1 MTPGTQPTQPIKTSQ
16 PGKQSD
22 SRRMRQRRPGPR
34 HTTAGRHFR
43 DDARTISEPQ
53 RHEAGSEMK
62 LKFLALGGCG
72 EVTRSCYVYEYKD
85 DIVIVDMGLQFPEED
100 MPGIDYIIPNIDY
113 LRPKKKNIRGIII
126 THGHYDHMGGIPH
139 LVEALGSPVFYATAL
154 TRGMVLKRQ
163 EDFRNMAKPKFE
175 TITGDSKLKL
185 GQFDIEFFHVNH
197 NIPDCVGVV
206 LKTPVGNVVHTGDW
220 KFDHTPVNEKP
231 ADMERFKQIGRDGVL
246 LMVSDSTGS
255 QTAGRT
261 ISESEIQKNLD
272 ELFKKTKG
280 RMIAATFASLL
291 TRVQQIIWL
300 SEKYDRKVV
309 IEGTSMK
316 HNTAVAQELGYLKVK
331 NGTYITKEEVNN
343 YPDDKITIICTGA
356 QGEDRAAL
364 MRIANGEHK
373 FIQLKPTDSIIFSSS
388 IVPGNEA
395 SVQRLKDILYKK
407 AYNGKIY
414 HSESMD
420 IHASGHAKGDDLKE
434 LIQIIKPQYFIP
446 MHGTYFMLKLHA
458 DIAIEAGVKPENV
471 AIAEDG
477 EIVMMDKSSIKK
489 SINKAPVN
497 LVMVDGLGVG
507 DVKEVVL
514 RDRQMLAEDGIFVII
529 AVVDS
534 ESGKVKGSPDI
545 ISRGFVY
552 LRESRDLLSQARHL
566 IRKVIEETSA
576 DMHPINWTYLKD
588 ELREEL
594 GKFLFRKT
602 ERRPMV
608 LPVIIEV

>member
-1 MTPGTQPTQPIKTSQ
+1 
-16 PGKQSD
+16 
-22 SRRMRQRRPGPR
+22 MRPHGPR
-34 HTTAGRHFR
+34 RGTVRHFR
-43 DDARTISEPQ
+43 DSSGNNITAMPK
-53 RHEAGSEMK
+53 HEAGSELK
-62 LKFLALGGCG
+62 LKFLPLGGCG

-85 DIVIVDMGLQFPEED
+85 DIVIVDMGLQFPDED

-113 LRPKKKNIRGIII
+113 LRPKKKNIRGVII

-139 LVEALGSPVFYATAL
+139 LVEPLGSPVFYTTAL
-154 TRGMVLKRQ
+154 TRGMILKRQ
-163 EDFRNMAKPKFE
+163 EDFKSMPKPKVE
-175 TITGDSKLKL
+175 TIDENSKLKL
-185 GQFDIEFFHVNH
+185 GQFEIEFVHVNH
-197 NIPDCVGVV
+197 NIPDSVGVIIKSPAGTV
-206 LKTPVGNVVHTGDW
+206 FHTGDW

-231 ADMERFKQIGRDGVL
+231 ADMERLKKIGAEGVM

-255 QTAGRT
+255 KDPGRT
-261 ISESEIQKNLD
+261 ISETEIQKNLD
-272 ELFKKTKG
+272 ELFAKTKG
-280 RMIAATFASLL
+280 RLIAATFASLL
-291 TRVQQIIWL
+291 TRVQQLIWL
-300 SEKYDRKVV
+300 SEKYGRKVV

-316 HNTAVAQELGYLKVK
+316 HNTQVAQELGYLKVQK
-331 NGTYITKEEVNN
+331 DTYIQKEEVGN

-364 MRIANGEHK
+364 MRIASGEHK
-373 FIQLKPTDSIIFSSS
+373 YIELKPNDSIIFSSS
-388 IVPGNEA
+388 VIPGNES

-407 AYNGKIY
+407 AYNGKIF

-420 IHASGHAKGDDLKE
+420 IHASGHAKGADLKE
-434 LIQIIKPQYFIP
+434 MIEIIKPKYFIP

-458 DIAIEAGVKPENV
+458 DIALEAGVKLENI

-477 EIVMMDKSSIKK
+477 EIVLMDKTSIKK
-489 SINKAPVN
+489 SAHKAPAN

-552 LRESRDLLSQARHL
+552 LRESRDLLMQARHV
-566 IRKVIEETSA
+566 IRKVIEDSTA
-576 DMHPINWTYLKD
+576 QMHPINWTFLKD

>member
-1 MTPGTQPTQPIKTSQ
+1 MKSH
-16 PGKQSD
+16 KQSD
-22 SRRMRQRRPGPR
+22 RRIKPRIVETPREISKELEGPV
-34 HTTAGRHFR
+34 
-43 DDARTISEPQ
+43 
-53 RHEAGSEMK
+53 
-62 LKFLALGGCG
+62 LKFLPLGGCG

-100 MPGIDYIIPNIDY
+100 MPGIDYIIPNVEY
-113 LRPKKKNIRGIII
+113 LIPKKKNIRGVIV
-126 THGHYDHMGGIPH
+126 THGHYDHIGAIPH
-139 LVEALGSPVFYATAL
+139 LIEPLGSPVFYTTAL
-154 TRGMVLKRQ
+154 TRGMILKRQ
-163 EDFRNMAKPKFE
+163 EDFRHIPKPKVE
-175 TITGDSKLKL
+175 TINDSSKLKL
-185 GQFDIEFFHVNH
+185 GSFDVEFFHVNH
-197 NIPDCVGVV
+197 NIPDSIGVV
-206 LKTPVGNVVHTGDW
+206 LKTPVGTVVHTGDW

-231 ADMERFKQIGRDGVL
+231 ADIARLKEIGDSGVM

-255 QTAGRT
+255 KDSGRT
-261 ISESEIQKNLD
+261 ISESEIQKNL
-272 ELFKKTKG
+272 EEIFTKAKG
-280 RMIAATFASLL
+280 RIIAATFSSLL
-291 TRVQQIIWL
+291 TRVQQLIWL
-300 SEKYDRKVV
+300 AEKFDRRVL

-316 HNTAVAQELGYLKVK
+316 QNVMVAQELGYLKVK
-331 NGTYITKEEVNN
+331 KG
-343 YPDDKITIICTGA
+343 TIIGREDLFHYPPEKIIIVCTGA

-373 FIQLKPTDSIIFSSS
+373 YLHLENTDSVIFSSS
-388 IVPGNEA
+388 VVPGNEA

-407 AYNGKIY
+407 AEKIF

-434 LIQIIKPQYFIP
+434 MIELIKPKYFIP
-446 MHGTYFMLKLHA
+446 MHGNYFMLKLHA
-458 DIAIEAGVKPENV
+458 DLAIDAGVKKENV
-471 AIAEDG
+471 VIAEDG
-477 EIVMMDKSSIKK
+477 EIVKMDKNFIKK
-489 SINKAPVN
+489 SSQKAPIN

-529 AVVDS
+529 SVVDS
-534 ESGKVKGSPDI
+534 ETGKVKGSPDI

-566 IRKVIEETSA
+566 IRKVIEDSTA
-576 DMHPINWTYLKD
+576 QMHPINWTFLKD